1 MIVRCIALRLLTDS
15 PGPQVV
21 KYTFEGPDVR
31 ISIDGDVGAFFLGNN
46 YDVNTIE
53 IGDDSNHDLT
63 EIHG

>member
-1 MIVRCIALRLLTDS
+1 MRLLTDS

-31 ISIDGDVGAFFLGNN
+31 IAIDADPEVFSLGTK

-63 EIHG
+63 ELRDSPE